1 MPARSVVP
9 AGRSASIAL
18 VEVTMEH
25 DPSKSV
31 TALAILSSEEDRLSL
46 HRLFGNS
53 NWILH
58 TVDTFEEAVEV
69 IRRTP
74 MPVVIA
80 EDRLGRRT
88 WRDLLYALDGVE
100 KPPVIIV
107 TSRMANESLWG
118 EVLNF
123 GGYDLL
129 MEPFERNEVYR
140 VISLAWLHW
149 KHGRTQPD
157 IRTHAVPAG

>member
-1 MPARSVVP
+1 
-9 AGRSASIAL
+9 
-18 VEVTMEH
+18 MEH

-31 TALAILSSEEDRLSL
+31 IALAILSSEGDRLFL

-53 NWILH
+53 NWVLH
-58 TVDTFEEAVEV
+58 TVNTFEEAVEV

-80 EDRLGRRT
+80 EDRLGGRT
-88 WRDLLYALDGVE
+88 WRDLLYALDDVE
-100 KPPVIIV
+100 NPPVIIV
-107 TSRMANESLWG
+107 ASGMANDSLWG

-129 MEPFERNEVYR
+129 MEPFERDEVYR

-149 KHGRTQPD
+149 KHGCTPTGVRA
-157 IRTHAVPAG
+157 HVVPAG

>member
-1 MPARSVVP
+1 
-9 AGRSASIAL
+9 
-18 VEVTMEH
+18 MER
-25 DPSKSV
+25 DPGKSV
-31 TALAILSSEEDRLSL
+31 TALAILSSEEGRLSL
-46 HRLFGNS
+46 RRLFGHS

-58 TVDTFEEAVEV
+58 TVDTFEEAVEM

-74 MPVVIA
+74 IPVVIA

-88 WRDLLYALDGVE
+88 WRDLLYALNGLE
-100 KPPVIIV
+100 NPPVIVV
-107 TSRMANESLWG
+107 TSRMANDSLWG

-149 KHGRTQPD
+149 KHGGTQPD
-157 IRTHAVPAG
+157 IRAHAVTAG